1 MALAFV
7 GESRLGGRI
16 PAEAVRDSATRPS
29 GSDGPR
35 QRSALSRIVAS
46 PAARLPIAAAL
57 ALLIGALLKLTYEPW
72 ADPLWFGALV
82 ITGAPVTWKTLR
94 GMFAGHFA
102 SDVVAMLAIVTAI
115 VLRQPVSGLVI
126 VLMQT
131 GGELLERYAEGRASR
146 AVRELEAAAPRIGH
160 RVGPDGVTDIAVDA
174 IAAGDVLLV
183 RPGEMLPADG
193 VVTDGDAHVDTA
205 RITGEPIPLHVTA
218 GVTVQSGAVNL
229 DRAFTYRAT
238 AAAKESLYARVV
250 EMVRTA
256 QAVKSPIQRLA
267 DQYAV
272 WFTPVTIL
280 ACIAAWFGAH
290 DPLRVLA
297 VLVVATPCP
306 LILATPVAIIGGIN
320 AAARRQVVVRTGA
333 ALELI
338 GSVDVAVFDK
348 TGTLTIGHPE
358 VAEVIAGGTYS
369 SDQLLALAASIEDR
383 SSHVLARPTV
393 AAAKARTLAVPV
405 ARDVVETA
413 GRGVRG
419 TTDGHDV
426 AVGAHRYIAEQYPA
440 AADAVTAL
448 RDAGDG
454 LRAFVAIDGVAVGTI
469 VYADVTRRGLVPFF
483 ARLKS
488 LGVARTVLLSGDHQ
502 RNVSALAASLGITE
516 AYGDLLPDD
525 KVLRVGEL
533 RRAGHRVLMTG
544 DGTNDAPAL
553 AAATVGIA
561 LAANGGGV
569 TAEAADIVILT
580 DDLSRVADVI
590 EIGARATAIAKQS
603 IGWGLG
609 LSAAAMLVAAAGF
622 IPPTFGALLQEV
634 IDVAVILNAL
644 RAGRA
649 AGAPV

>member
-1 MALAFV
+1 M
-7 GESRLGGRI
+7 
-16 PAEAVRDSATRPS
+16 
-29 GSDGPR
+29 
-35 QRSALSRIVAS
+35 
-46 PAARLPIAAAL
+46 LPLAAAL
-57 ALLIGALLKLTYEPW
+57 GLLTGAILKLTYAPW
-72 ADPLWFGALV
+72 ADPFWFGALV
-82 ITGAPVTWKTLR
+82 ITGAPVTWKTFR
-94 GMFAGHFA
+94 GLFAGHFA

-115 VLRQPVSGLVI
+115 ALRQPVSGLVI

-146 AVRELEAAAPRIGH
+146 AVRELEDAAPRIGH
-160 RVGPDGVTDIAVDA
+160 RVGPGGVTDIPADA
-174 IAAGDVLLV
+174 IAVGDVLLV
-183 RPGEMLPADG
+183 RPGEMLPVDG

-205 RITGEPIPLHVTA
+205 RITGEPIPLHVTE
-218 GVTVQSGAVNL
+218 GVTIQSGAVNL
-229 DRAFTYRAT
+229 DRAFSYRAT
-238 AAAKESLYARVV
+238 APAKESLYARVV
-250 EMVRTA
+250 EMVRSA

-280 ACIAAWFGAH
+280 ACVAAWFGAH
-290 DPLRVLA
+290 DPMRVLA

-320 AAARRQVVVRTGA
+320 AAARRQVIVRTGA

-348 TGTLTIGHPE
+348 TGTLTIGHPAVSDVVAAGAYSGDE
-358 VAEVIAGGTYS
+358 V
-369 SDQLLALAASIEDR
+369 LAFAASIEAH

-393 AAAKARTLAVPV
+393 AAANARALAVPV
-405 ARDVVETA
+405 ARDVVESA

-419 TTDGHDV
+419 MVDGHDV
-426 AVGAHRYIAEQYPA
+426 AVGAHRYIAERYPA
-440 AADAVTAL
+440 SAEAVTAL
-448 RDAGDG
+448 QDAGEG
-454 LRAFVAIDGVAVGTI
+454 LRAFVAIDGEAAGTI
-469 VYADVTRRGLVPFF
+469 VYADVTRAGLPTFF
-483 ARLKS
+483 VRLAS
-488 LGVARTVLLSGDHQ
+488 LGVTRTVLLSGDHQ
-502 RNVSALAASLGITE
+502 KNVSALAASLGISD
-516 AYGDLLPDD
+516 AYGDLLPED
-525 KVLRVGEL
+525 KVQRVGAL

-580 DDLSRVADVI
+580 DDISRVADVM

-609 LSAAAMLVAAAGF
+609 LSGAAMLVAAAGF
-622 IPPTFGALLQEV
+622 IPPTFGALLQEA
-634 IDVAVILNAL
+634 IDVAVIVNAL
-644 RAGRA
+644 RAGATGSR
-649 AGAPV
+649 

>member
-1 MALAFV
+1 ML
-7 GESRLGGRI
+7 R
-16 PAEAVRDSATRPS
+16 
-29 GSDGPR
+29 
-35 QRSALSRIVAS
+35 RIVAS
-46 PAARLPIAAAL
+46 PAARLPLAAAL
-57 ALLIGALLKLTYEPW
+57 ALLTGGMLKLTYEPW
-72 ADPLWFGALV
+72 ADPLWFGALL

-146 AVRELEAAAPRIGH
+146 AVRELEEAAPRVGH
-160 RVGPDGVTDIAVDA
+160 RVGPDGVADIAADA
-174 IAAGDVLLV
+174 IVAGDVLLV

-193 VVTDGDAHVDTA
+193 IVTEGDAYVDTA
-205 RITGEPIPLHVTA
+205 RITGEPLPLHVTV

-229 DRAFTYRAT
+229 ERAFTYRAT
-238 AAAKESLYARVV
+238 AAARESLYARVV

-267 DQYAV
+267 DHYAV

-320 AAARRQVVVRTGA
+320 AAARRQVIVRTGA

-358 VAEVIAGGTYS
+358 VADVIAGGAYS
-369 SDQLLALAASIEDR
+369 SDQLLALAASIEDH

-393 AAAKARTLAVPV
+393 AAAKARTLTVPV
-405 ARDVVETA
+405 ARNVVETA

-419 TTDGHDV
+419 TADGHDV

-440 AADAVTAL
+440 SAAAVTAL

-454 LRAFVAIDGVAVGTI
+454 LRAFVAIDGVAAGTI
-469 VYADVTRRGLVPFF
+469 VYADTTRRGLAPFF

-488 LGVARTVLLSGDHQ
+488 LGVARTMLLSGDHQ
-502 RNVSALAASLGITE
+502 QNVSTLAASLGITE

-525 KVLRVGEL
+525 KVQRVGEL

-649 AGAPV
+649 ARAPA

>member
-1 MALAFV
+1 
-7 GESRLGGRI
+7 
-16 PAEAVRDSATRPS
+16 
-29 GSDGPR
+29 
-35 QRSALSRIVAS
+35 
-46 PAARLPIAAAL
+46 
-57 ALLIGALLKLTYEPW
+57 
-72 ADPLWFGALV
+72 
-82 ITGAPVTWKTLR
+82 
-94 GMFAGHFA
+94 
-102 SDVVAMLAIVTAI
+102 
-115 VLRQPVSGLVI
+115 
-126 VLMQT
+126 
-131 GGELLERYAEGRASR
+131 
-146 AVRELEAAAPRIGH
+146 
-160 RVGPDGVTDIAVDA
+160 
-174 IAAGDVLLV
+174 
-183 RPGEMLPADG
+183 MLPADG
-193 VVTDGDAHVDTA
+193 IVTEGDAYVDTA
-205 RITGEPIPLHVTA
+205 RITGEPLPLHVTV

-229 DRAFTYRAT
+229 ERAFTYRAT
-238 AAAKESLYARVV
+238 AAARESLYARVV

-267 DQYAV
+267 DHYAV
-272 WFTPVTIL
+272 WFTPVTSL

-320 AAARRQVVVRTGA
+320 AAARRQVIVRTGA

-358 VAEVIAGGTYS
+358 VADVIAGGAYS
-369 SDQLLALAASIEDR
+369 SDQLLALAASIEDH

-393 AAAKARTLAVPV
+393 AAAKARTLTVPV
-405 ARDVVETA
+405 ARNVVETA

-419 TTDGHDV
+419 TAEGHDV

-440 AADAVTAL
+440 SAAAVTAL

-454 LRAFVAIDGVAVGTI
+454 LRAFVAIDGVAAGTI
-469 VYADVTRRGLVPFF
+469 VYADTTRRGLAPFF

-488 LGVARTVLLSGDHQ
+488 LGVARTMLLSGDHQ
-502 RNVSALAASLGITE
+502 QNVSTLAASLGITE

-525 KVLRVGEL
+525 KVQRVGEL

-649 AGAPV
+649 ARAPA

>member
-1 MALAFV
+1 MERFIRHRRA
-7 GESRLGGRI
+7 GGRI
-16 PAEAVRDSATRPS
+16 PAEAVGESTTRLQ
-29 GSDGPR
+29 DPR
-35 QRSALSRIVAS
+35 GAGQRSAVRRILAS
-46 PAARLPIAAAL
+46 PAARLPLAAAL
-57 ALLIGALLKLTYEPW
+57 ALTAGGVLKLTYEPW

-102 SDVVAMLAIVTAI
+102 SDVVAMLAIVTAV
-115 VLRQPVSGLVI
+115 VLHQPVSGLVI

-146 AVRELEAAAPRIGH
+146 AVRDLEDAAPRIGH
-160 RVGPDGVTDIAVDA
+160 RVGPDGLTDIAADE
-174 IAAGDVLLV
+174 IAVGDVLLV

-193 VVTDGDAHVDTA
+193 IVTEGDAHIDTA
-205 RITGEPIPLHVTA
+205 RITGEPIPLHVTV
-218 GVTVQSGAVNL
+218 GVAVQSGAVNL

-256 QAVKSPIQRLA
+256 QAEKSPIQRLA
-267 DQYAV
+267 DKYAV

-280 ACIAAWFGAH
+280 ACVAVWFGSH

-306 LILATPVAIIGGIN
+306 LILATPVAVIGGIN
-320 AAARRQVVVRTGA
+320 AAARRQVIVRTGA

-358 VAEVIAGGTYS
+358 VAEVVTGTAYS
-369 SDQLLALAASIEDR
+369 SDQLLAFAASIEAN

-393 AAAKARTLAVPV
+393 GAAKARGLAIPL
-405 ARDVVETA
+405 ARDVVETP

-419 TTDGHDV
+419 IADGHDV
-426 AVGAHRYIAEQYPA
+426 AIGAHRYIAEQYPSA
-440 AADAVTAL
+440 TVAVTAL

-454 LRAFVAIDGVAVGTI
+454 LRAFIAVDGVAEGTI
-469 VYADVTRRGLVPFF
+469 IYADVTRPGLEAFF
-483 ARLKS
+483 ARLAS
-488 LGVARTVLLSGDHQ
+488 LGVKRTLLLSGDHQ
-502 RNVSALAASLGITE
+502 RNVSALAASFGITE

-525 KVLRVGEL
+525 KVRRVNDL

-561 LAANGGGV
+561 LVANGGGV
-569 TAEAADIVILT
+569 TAEAADIVVLT

-590 EIGARATAIAKQS
+590 EIGARATSIAKQS

-609 LSAAAMLVAAAGF
+609 LSGAAMLVAAAGF
-622 IPPTFGALLQEV
+622 IPPTIGALLQEV

-644 RAGRA
+644 RAGRPA
-649 AGAPV
+649 RAQV

>member
-1 MALAFV
+1 MI
-7 GESRLGGRI
+7 GG
-16 PAEAVRDSATRPS
+16 
-29 GSDGPR
+29 
-35 QRSALSRIVAS
+35 
-46 PAARLPIAAAL
+46 
-57 ALLIGALLKLTYEPW
+57 LLKLTVTSW
-72 ADPLWFGALV
+72 ADPFWFVALV

-102 SDVVAMLAIVTAI
+102 SDVVAMLAIVTAVI
-115 VLRQPVSGLVI
+115 LRQPISGLVI
-126 VLMQT
+126 VLMQS

-146 AVRELEAAAPRIGH
+146 AVRELEEAAPRIGH
-160 RVGPDGVTDIAVDA
+160 RVGPDGVTDIAADA
-174 IAAGDVLLV
+174 IKAGDLLLV

-193 VVTDGDAHVDTA
+193 TVTEGDAQIDTA
-205 RITGEPIPLHVTA
+205 RITGEPMPVRVTV
-218 GVTVQSGAVNL
+218 GVVVQSGAVNL
-229 DRAFTYRAT
+229 DRAFTYTAT
-238 AAAKESLYARVV
+238 AAASASLYARVV
-250 EMVRTA
+250 EMVRSA
-256 QAVKSPIQRLA
+256 QNAKSPIQRLA

-320 AAARRQVVVRTGA
+320 AAARRKVVVRTGG

-348 TGTLTIGHPE
+348 TGTLTVGHPE
-358 VAEVIAGGTYS
+358 VADVTTTGVRTA
-369 SDQLLALAASIEDR
+369 DALLALAASIEEH

-393 AAAKARTLAVPV
+393 GAARSRGIAAITAS
-405 ARDVVETA
+405 DVVETA

-419 TTDGHDV
+419 TADGHDV
-426 AVGAHRYIAEQYPA
+426 AVGSHRYIAELYPA
-440 AADAVTAL
+440 AAAAVSAL
-448 RDAGDG
+448 RDAGEG
-454 LRAFVAIDGVAVGTI
+454 LRAFVTVDGVPEGTI
-469 VYADVTRRGLVPFF
+469 IYADTTRSGLGPFF
-483 ARLKS
+483 ARLRS
-488 LGVARTVLLSGDHQ
+488 LGVERTVLLSGDHQ
-502 RNVSALAASLGITE
+502 RNVSALATSLGIME

-525 KVLRVGEL
+525 KVRRVGEL

-569 TAEAADIVILT
+569 TAEAADIVVLT

-609 LSAAAMLVAAAGF
+609 LSGVAMIVAAAGF
-622 IPPTFGALLQEV
+622 IPPTVGALLQEV

-644 RAGRA
+644 RAGRPA
-649 AGAPV
+649 HAQ